1 MTMTDNAE
9 ALGQDIARHA
19 SEFAPRRRRQDRP
32 PEANEPERVEPTQVV
47 HQVLTPNALRIAT
60 QLDTMERERL
70 SAIEERNIA
79 NARIEQFEATVTGL
93 RREKE
98 TLEARLEEART
109 ATELERNE
117 RIRLSDAMESVI
129 ELMRSKLAMPNPQ

>member
-1 MTMTDNAE
+1 MTDI
-9 ALGQDIARHA
+9 GHDIATHA
-19 SEFAPRRRRQDRP
+19 NEFAPRRKRQHQAEP
-32 PEANEPERVEPTQVV
+32 PQEPRAPEKVEAPQVV

-70 SAIEERNIA
+70 AAIQERDSAL
-79 NARIEQFEATVTGL
+79 ARIEQFEATVTEL
-93 RREKE
+93 RQEKGN
-98 TLEARLEEART
+98 LENKLEDART

-129 ELMRSKLAMPNPQ
+129 ELLRKKLPMPNPAG